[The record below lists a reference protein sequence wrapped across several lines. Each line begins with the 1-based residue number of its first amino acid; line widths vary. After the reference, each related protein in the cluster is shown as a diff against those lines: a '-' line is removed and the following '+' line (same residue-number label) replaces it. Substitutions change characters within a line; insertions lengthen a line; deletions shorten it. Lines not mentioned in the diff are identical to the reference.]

1 MKRNNLFI
9 FLAHRRS
16 VIEAD
21 QHVEVVEFSPL
32 PYNLWVCSSNP
43 PDHIIISMSYVAL
56 IEITVEIVRT
66 VSANRTTRCER
77 K

>member
-21 QHVEVVEFSPL
+21 QHAEVVAFSPL
-32 PYNLWVCSSNP
+32 PHKKEVGDLERETLRRGGDSP
-43 PDHIIISMSYVAL
+43 AL
-56 IEITVEIVRT
+56 
-66 VSANRTTRCER
+66 C
-77 K
+77 

>member
-21 QHVEVVEFSPL
+21 QHVEVVAFSPL
-32 PYNLWVCSSNP
+32 PYKEEVGDL
-43 PDHIIISMSYVAL
+43 
-56 IEITVEIVRT
+56 
-66 VSANRTTRCER
+66 ER
-77 K
+77 EPLRRGGDRPAPC

>member
-21 QHVEVVEFSPL
+21 QHAEVVAFSPL
-32 PYNLWVCSSNP
+32 PYNLWVCGSNAP
-43 PDHIIISMSYVAL
+43 ECTIILMSYVAL
-56 IEITVEIVRT
+56 IEITVENVRT
-66 VSANRTTRCER
+66 VSANRTGRCER